1 MINNKSIFI
10 SGSTGSFGSLFVN
23 HIIKKYKPKRLIIFS
38 RDELK
43 QLKMRE
49 KISPEKYPF
58 IRYFIGDIRDKE
70 RLDFALSGVDYVFH
84 AAAMKQVDTSEYNP
98 TECINTNIFG
108 TQNLIAAAQKH
119 KVKKFISISTD
130 KAVNPINL
138 YGATKLA
145 ADKLVVAANNLSGKN
160 ITRFSVVRYG
170 NVVNSRGSV
179 IPFFKDLIKN
189 KKTLPITDKSMT
201 RFLISLEQSANFVL
215 QCTDLMR
222 GGEIFVPKIP
232 SAKLMDIVQALDK
245 KAKTKVVGVRPGEKI
260 HEILCSKEM
269 SDHTLEF
276 KNYYLIKP
284 SINFFDGNLDYSISK
299 TGEKGKKIRK
309 DSEYSSDKNPIFL
322 NTNQIRKLISN

>member
-108 TQNLIAAAQKH
+108 TQNLITAAQKH

>member
-70 RLDFALSGVDYVFH
+70 RLDFALNGVDYVFH

-130 KAVNPINL
+130 KAVNPINNRVSL
-138 YGATKLA
+138 QIIILATF
-145 ADKLVVAANNLSGKN
+145 DN
-160 ITRFSVVRYG
+160 IG
-170 NVVNSRGSV
+170 PKPWLIPPSRAPRDRV
-179 IPFFKDLIKN
+179 I
-189 KKTLPITDKSMT
+189 
-201 RFLISLEQSANFVL
+201 
-215 QCTDLMR
+215 
-222 GGEIFVPKIP
+222 
-232 SAKLMDIVQALDK
+232 
-245 KAKTKVVGVRPGEKI
+245 
-260 HEILCSKEM
+260 
-269 SDHTLEF
+269 
-276 KNYYLIKP
+276 
-284 SINFFDGNLDYSISK
+284 
-299 TGEKGKKIRK
+299 
-309 DSEYSSDKNPIFL
+309 
-322 NTNQIRKLISN
+322 KLIAQIL